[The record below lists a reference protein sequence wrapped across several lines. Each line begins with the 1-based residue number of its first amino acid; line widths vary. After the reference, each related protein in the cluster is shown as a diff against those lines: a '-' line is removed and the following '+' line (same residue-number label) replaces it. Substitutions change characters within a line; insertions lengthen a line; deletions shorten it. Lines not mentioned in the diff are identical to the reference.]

1 MMPGFSANSVFFVL
15 FLPPV
20 GMYVCMGAFQKF
32 FFFLWVSDYYF
43 SLPYSFGGEVLYSFF
58 SFFVSSV
65 LTFDGPGGGAIYEV

>member
-32 FFFLWVSDYYF
+32 FFFFCGFPIIIFLSPILLVGKFFTLSF
-43 SLPYSFGGEVLYSFF
+43 HFSSLPF
-58 SFFVSSV
+58 
-65 LTFDGPGGGAIYEV
+65 